1 MIIDQADVER
11 VIGIARDAGE
21 LVLSMQRAGLQNVSS
36 KSNANDL
43 VTEADLASEQLI
55 RDALAAD
62 FPGVGFWGEESNQ
75 LPDDET
81 FWLVDPIDGT
91 VNYAHGVPYFA
102 VNIALNKGGETLL
115 AVTLA
120 LPNETVYWGQVGEG
134 AYVRNG
140 GSDAR
145 LQVNTI
151 ERLQDSLLSTGFPY
165 TRAETVD
172 NNAMEFAYFM
182 PRCRGVRRMGTAAV
196 DLALVASGV
205 FAAHWEGDLNPW
217 DIAPGALL
225 IREAGGRVTDYEGND
240 WTHANRQFIA
250 SNGNPLIHAS
260 MVEGIFR
267 ARTLLREIAPAA

>member
-75 LPDDET
+75 LPDEES

-115 AVTLA
+115 AITPA
-120 LPNETVYWGQVGEG
+120 LPSGTIYWGQAGEG

-140 GSDAR
+140 GSDVR
-145 LQVNTI
+145 LQVNTLQH
-151 ERLQDSLLSTGFPY
+151 LQDSLLSTGFPY
-165 TRAETVD
+165 TRAETAD

-182 PRCRGVRRMGTAAV
+182 PRCRGVRRMGTAAI
-196 DLALVASGV
+196 DLALVAAGV

-250 SNGNPLIHAS
+250 SNGNPRIHAS

>member
-165 TRAETVD
+165 TRAETAD

>member
-1 MIIDQADVER
+1 MIIDQPDVER
-11 VIGIARDAGE
+11 VISIAREAGE

-55 RDALAAD
+55 RTALAVD

-75 LPDDET
+75 LPDEET

-120 LPNETVYWGQVGEG
+120 LPSGTIYWGQAGEG

-140 GSDAR
+140 NGDAR
-145 LQVNTI
+145 LQVNTLQ
-151 ERLQDSLLSTGFPY
+151 RLQDSLLSTGFPY
-165 TRAETVD
+165 TRAETAD

-225 IREAGGRVTDYEGND
+225 IREAGGCVTDYEGND

-250 SNGNPLIHAS
+250 SNGNPLLHAS

-267 ARTLLREIAPAA
+267 ARALLHEISPTA